1 MTTFLDFSGLTRFYN
16 QLKQYIKQSDW
27 SQTSD
32 TEIDFIKNKP
42 SVSVSGSTLYLTGFG
57 SGSGG
62 GSGGGSDSNWGTY
75 TGTLTIGSY
84 GDPSQQYNSV
94 IGFVNDGYAACGS
107 MSPATYNGEIIT
119 ELAVVY
125 GGGQWMRNASSHPPA
140 GTLTLSATQNII
152 EDISVTFDVSGQG
165 SSDDASLYIF
175 LSDHVGETV
184 TVTYVPTSS

>member
-1 MTTFLDFSGLTRFYN
+1 MSAFLDFSGLTRFYN

-62 GSGGGSDSNWGTY
+62 GSDSSWDTY
-75 TGTLTIGSY
+75 TGTMTIGSY
-84 GDPSQQYNSV
+84 GDTTQQYNCV

-119 ELAVVY
+119 ELAIVY
-125 GGGQWMRNASSHPPA
+125 GTGQWMRNASSHPPA
-140 GTLTLSATQNII
+140 GTLTLSATQNLI
-152 EDISVTFDVSGQG
+152 EDISVTFSTDGQR
-165 SSDDASLYIF
+165 SSDDASLYLF
-175 LSDHVGETV
+175 LSSHVGETV
-184 TVTYVPTSS
+184 TVTYVPASS